1 MSTQTRAGGPGPV
14 PPPPAGTG
22 GHVGPGPRVDDEGD
36 GPDAVDG
43 PDGVVGPDGEG
54 RHVGP
59 VLAAWARTPLR
70 VRLVGIITL
79 VLLASLAIAAAVTN
93 SLVSRT
99 LEEQIDNQLEST
111 AEQLADQALNSVSRV
126 QDQTL
131 PSDYYIVFFPY
142 SGGSRPWYQPE
153 NVELHGVPK
162 VGPYTF
168 SDSDLPPGPFTTA
181 AVDVASSGVPADS
194 QWRVVAL
201 TAEWDGEN
209 QGVVYV
215 GLPLDSVQ
223 DTVKQIQKLL
233 ALSALAITAL
243 GAAVGYLAV
252 RQSLRPLGEI
262 ERTAAG
268 IAEGD
273 LGRRVPQAPSS
284 TEVGSL
290 ARSLNTMLSQI
301 EQAFA
306 AREVS
311 EARMRRFIADAS
323 HELRTPLATVR
334 GYGELYRMGALTT
347 PEAVADTMRRI
358 EDSATRM
365 GTLVEDLLRLA
376 RLDEGR
382 ELERTP
388 VDLAVVAADAMS
400 DLHAL
405 DPSRPVR
412 LVPLRPDGE
421 TGACVV
427 VGDEGRLRQVL
438 ANLVGNAARHT
449 PPGTPVEVAIGF
461 DESPDGAVP
470 GRARTAVLEV
480 RDHGPGIPP
489 EHAERVF
496 ERFFRV
502 DASRNRDSGGSGLGL
517 AIVSAII
524 ARLGG
529 TARVLETDGGG
540 LTVRI
545 ELPAA
550 EQP

>member
-1 MSTQTRAGGPGPV
+1 MTTSTGVPGPV
-14 PPPPAGTG
+14 PPPPTEHPETLGSPSPHDEADDSRDD
-22 GHVGPGPRVDDEGD
+22 GHPE
-36 GPDAVDG
+36 AA
-43 PDGVVGPDGEG
+43 G

-59 VLAAWARTPLR
+59 LLAAWARTPLR
-70 VRLVGIITL
+70 VRLVGIVTL
-79 VLLASLAIAAAVTN
+79 VLLASLGIAAAVTN

-99 LEEQIDNQLEST
+99 LEEQIDSQLEST
-111 AEQLADQALNSVSRV
+111 AEQLADQALNSVSRQ

-131 PSDYYIVFFPY
+131 PSDYYIVFFPH
-142 SGGSRPWYQPE
+142 SGTAAQWSQQE

-168 SDSDLPPGPFTTA
+168 ADSDLPPGPFTTA
-181 AVDVASSGVPADS
+181 AVDVAGSGIPSDS

-201 TAEWDGEN
+201 TAQWDWDGEE

-215 GLPLDSVQ
+215 GLPLASVG
-223 DTVKQIQKLL
+223 DTVGQIQKLL
-233 ALSALAITAL
+233 ALSALAITVL
-243 GAAVGYLAV
+243 GAVVGYLAV
-252 RQSLRPLGEI
+252 RQSLRPLAEI
-262 ERTAAG
+262 ERTAAA

-273 LGRRVPQAPSS
+273 LSRRVPQAPSS

-290 ARSLNTMLSQI
+290 ARSLNSMLSQI
-301 EQAFA
+301 EQGFA
-306 AREVS
+306 AREAS

-365 GTLVEDLLRLA
+365 GSLVEDLLRLA

-438 ANLVGNAARHT
+438 GNLVGNAARHT
-449 PPGTPVEVAIGF
+449 PAGTPVEVAVGF
-461 DESPDGAVP
+461 DATPDGD
-470 GRARTAVLEV
+470 RTAVVEV

-502 DASRNRDSGGSGLGL
+502 DSSRNRDSGGSGLGL
-517 AIVSAII
+517 AIVAAIVT
-524 ARLGG
+524 RLGG
-529 TARVLETDGGG
+529 SAQVRETPGGG
-540 LTVRI
+540 LSVRI
-545 ELPAA
+545 ELPAQD
-550 EQP
+550 EP

>member
-1 MSTQTRAGGPGPV
+1 MGGPGPV
-14 PPPPAGTG
+14 PPPPVEEAEEVETD
-22 GHVGPGPRVDDEGD
+22 PG
-36 GPDAVDG
+36 A
-43 PDGVVGPDGEG
+43 GEG

-70 VRLVGIITL
+70 VRLVGIVTL
-79 VLLASLAIAAAVTN
+79 VLLASLGIAAAVTN

-99 LEEQIDNQLEST
+99 LEEQVDSQLVST
-111 AEQLADQALNSVSRV
+111 AEQLADQALNSVSSQ

-142 SGGSRPWYQPE
+142 SGGSRPWFQLE
-153 NVELHGVPK
+153 TVELHGVPK

-181 AVDVASSGVPADS
+181 AVDVAGSDVPSDS

-201 TAEWDGEN
+201 TAKWDRDGED

-215 GLPLDSVQ
+215 GLPLDSVR
-223 DTVKQIQKLL
+223 DTVGQIQKLL

-262 ERTAAG
+262 ERTAAA

-347 PEAVADTMRRI
+347 PEAVADTLRRI

-382 ELERTP
+382 ALEQTP
-388 VDLAVVAADAMS
+388 VDLAVVAADALS

-405 DPSRPVR
+405 DPSRPAR
-412 LVPLRPDGE
+412 LVPLRPEGE

-449 PPGTPVEVAIGF
+449 PPGTPVEIAIGF
-461 DESPDGAVP
+461 DEQAAGGSAGGPAG
-470 GRARTAVLEV
+470 GARTAVLEV
-480 RDHGPGIPP
+480 RDHGPGIPA

-517 AIVSAII
+517 AIVAAIVG
-524 ARLGG
+524 RLGG
-529 TARVLETDGGG
+529 TAEVLDTPGGG

-545 ELPAA
+545 TLPAA
-550 EQP
+550 ERG

>member
-1 MSTQTRAGGPGPV
+1 MSTQTRTGDPGPV
-14 PPPPAGTG
+14 PPPPAAPG
-22 GHVGPGPRVDDEGD
+22 GGE
-36 GPDAVDG
+36 GPDPRTDDG
-43 PDGVVGPDGEG
+43 AGLDGEG

-59 VLAAWARTPLR
+59 VLAFWARTPLR

-79 VLLASLAIAAAVTN
+79 VLLASLGIAAAVTN

-99 LEEQIDNQLEST
+99 LEEQVDSQLVST

-142 SGGSRPWYQPE
+142 SGGSQPWFQPE

-162 VGPYTF
+162 VGLYTF
-168 SDSDLPPGPFTTA
+168 SESDLPPGPFTTA
-181 AVDVASSGVPADS
+181 AVDVASSGVPSDS

-201 TAEWDGEN
+201 TARWDGDGED
-209 QGVVYV
+209 QGVVFV
-215 GLPLDSVQ
+215 GLPLDSVR
-223 DTVKQIQKLL
+223 DTVGQIQKLL

-306 AREVS
+306 AREMS

-334 GYGELYRMGALTT
+334 GYGELYRMGALTS

-461 DESPDGAVP
+461 DESPDGALP

-517 AIVSAII
+517 AIVSAIV

-550 EQP
+550 EQR

>member
-1 MSTQTRAGGPGPV
+1 MSTETRPGGTGPV
-14 PPPPAGTG
+14 PPPPGAGRPWELEEIDA
-22 GHVGPGPRVDDEGD
+22 PGV
-36 GPDAVDG
+36 
-43 PDGVVGPDGEG
+43 PDGEGTDSEG

-70 VRLVGIITL
+70 VRLVGIVTL
-79 VLLASLAIAAAVTN
+79 MLLASLGIAAAVTN
-93 SLVSRT
+93 TLVSST
-99 LEEQIDNQLEST
+99 LEEQIDSQLEST
-111 AEQLADQALNSVSRV
+111 AEQLANQALNSLTT
-126 QDQTL
+126 QQEQTL

-142 SGGSRPWYQPE
+142 SGGSVPRYQKE
-153 NVELHGVPK
+153 TVELHGVPK

-168 SDSDLPPGPFTTA
+168 SDADLPPGPFTTA
-181 AVDVASSGVPADS
+181 AVDVSGAGIPSDS

-201 TAEWDGEN
+201 TVQASGED

-215 GLPLDSVQ
+215 GLPLASVR
-223 DTVKQIQKLL
+223 DTVGEIQKLL

-243 GAAVGYLAV
+243 GAVVGYLAV
-252 RQSLRPLGEI
+252 RQSLRPLAEI
-262 ERTAAG
+262 ERTAAA

-273 LGRRVPQAPSS
+273 LSRRVPQAPSS

-290 ARSLNTMLSQI
+290 ARSLNSMLSQI
-301 EQAFA
+301 EQGFA
-306 AREVS
+306 VREAS

-365 GTLVEDLLRLA
+365 GSLVEDLLRLA

-412 LVPLRPDGE
+412 LVPLRPEGE

-438 ANLVGNAARHT
+438 GNLVGNAARHT
-449 PPGTPVEVAIGF
+449 PAGTPVEVAIGF
-461 DESPDGAVP
+461 DTSPDGE
-470 GRARTAVLEV
+470 RTAVLEV

-502 DASRNRDSGGSGLGL
+502 DSSRNRDSGGSGLGL
-517 AIVSAII
+517 AIVAAIV

-529 TARVLETDGGG
+529 TAQVRETPGGG

-545 ELPAA
+545 ELPAQA
-550 EQP
+550 EQ

>member
-1 MSTQTRAGGPGPV
+1 MSTEIRPAGMGPV
-14 PPPPAGTG
+14 PPPPPESRDRTQDLDEAELEDTERAGLS
-22 GHVGPGPRVDDEGD
+22 D
-36 GPDAVDG
+36 
-43 PDGVVGPDGEG
+43 EG

-59 VLAAWARTPLR
+59 ILSAWARTPLR
-70 VRLVGIITL
+70 VRLVGIVTL

-93 SLVSRT
+93 TLVSRT
-99 LEEQIDNQLEST
+99 LEAQIDSQLEST
-111 AEQLADQALNSVSRV
+111 AEQLANQALASLSTE
-126 QDQTL
+126 QEQTL
-131 PSDYYIVFFPY
+131 PSDYYIVLFPY
-142 SGGSRPWYQPE
+142 SGRSRGWYQAE

-168 SDSDLPPGPFTTA
+168 ANSDIPPGPFTTA
-181 AVDVASSGVPADS
+181 AVNISGSDIPSDAQWRVIALTASSG
-194 QWRVVAL
+194 
-201 TAEWDGEN
+201 GED
-209 QGVVYV
+209 QGIVFV
-215 GLPLDSVQ
+215 GLPLDSVR
-223 DTVKQIQKLL
+223 DTVGQIQKLL
-233 ALSALAITAL
+233 AISALVITTL

-252 RQSLRPLGEI
+252 RQSFRPLGEI
-262 ERTAAG
+262 ERTAAA

-273 LGRRVPQAPSS
+273 LSRRVPQAPSS

-290 ARSLNTMLSQI
+290 ARSLNSMLSQI
-301 EQAFA
+301 EQAFD
-306 AREVS
+306 AREAS

-347 PEAVADTMRRI
+347 PEALSDTMRRI

-365 GTLVEDLLRLA
+365 GSLVEDLLRLA

-382 ELERTP
+382 PLDNVP
-388 VDLAVVAADAMS
+388 VDLAVVASDAMS

-405 DPSRPVR
+405 DPSRQVR
-412 LVPLRPDGE
+412 LVPLQPDGQ

-449 PPGTPVEVAIGF
+449 PRGTPVEVALGF
-461 DESPDGAVP
+461 DTDDDGE
-470 GRARTAVLEV
+470 RTAVLEV
-480 RDHGPGIPP
+480 RDHGPGIPS
-489 EHAERVF
+489 EHGERVF

-502 DASRNRDSGGSGLGL
+502 DSSRNRDSGGSGLGL
-517 AIVSAII
+517 AIVAAIVE
-524 ARLGG
+524 RLGG
-529 TARVLETDGGG
+529 AARVQETPGGG

-550 EQP
+550 AEA